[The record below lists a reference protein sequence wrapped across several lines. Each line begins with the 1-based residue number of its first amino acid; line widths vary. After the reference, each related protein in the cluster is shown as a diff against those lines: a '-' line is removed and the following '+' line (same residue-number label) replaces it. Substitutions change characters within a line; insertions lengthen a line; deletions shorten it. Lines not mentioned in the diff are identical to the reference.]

1 MDLPLG
7 LNWPIY
13 KIDQK
18 PILINLK
25 VWIQTSLS
33 P

>member
-13 KIDQK
+13 KTDQK

-25 VWIQTSLS
+25 VW
-33 P
+33 